1 MPVNVQTAI
10 EHFWTARAR
19 GEYFPQTYFDRLTLD
34 DAYRIQLGIVDRR
47 VAAGEHH
54 IGWKVGLTAKVI
66 QEQFGFHAPVFACIL
81 ETKPSGHVFGAT
93 ELIHPGFETELCVR
107 LGRAL
112 EGAVTQERV
121 RAAVDIIH
129 PSFEIIETR
138 GDLVKQIAV
147 ALADNGQQRS
157 AVIGAP
163 VRLMPTMAL
172 DQITARVQLNGQEV
186 ATGLGSAVLGNPLN
200 SIAWLVDKLGQYGR
214 QLRPGDIIMTGSFV
228 RQFPLGPG
236 DVAVAE
242 FSGIGRVEVKIAVD
256 GTQRR
261 RGGDAC
267 AGQCQKSARTLWAAR
282 RDATATRLQER
293 SDDPRPP
300 GPVGRGT
307 ASCSTRLYRRAETG
321 LG

>member
-10 EHFWTARAR
+10 EDFWTARAR
-19 GEYFPQTYFDRLTLD
+19 GEYFPQAYFDCLTLD

-47 VAAGEHH
+47 VAAGERH

-66 QEQFGFHAPVFACIL
+66 QEQFGFHEPVFACIL

-107 LGRAL
+107 LGRGL
-112 EGAVTQERV
+112 EGAVTQERA
-121 RAAVDIIH
+121 RAAVDVIH

-157 AVIGAP
+157 VVIGTP
-163 VRLMPTMAL
+163 VCLQATMAL

-200 SIAWLVDKLGQYGR
+200 SIGWLAGKLGQYGR
-214 QLRPGDIIMTGSFV
+214 QLRPGDIVMTGSFV
-228 RQFPLGPG
+228 RQFPLRPG

-242 FSGIGRVEVKIAVD
+242 FSGIGRVEVKI
-256 GTQRR
+256 G
-261 RGGDAC
+261 
-267 AGQCQKSARTLWAAR
+267 AA
-282 RDATATRLQER
+282 
-293 SDDPRPP
+293 
-300 GPVGRGT
+300 
-307 ASCSTRLYRRAETG
+307 
-321 LG
+321 